1 MAGTIIAT
9 FRTPEQ
15 RDISNS
21 EKFDAVGNLISS
33 DWEKGVL
40 NDGAYYVNADHSK
53 GGYEKGTSWGPAKK
67 GDMSKVLKYFGNDA
81 KELKVEGKAI
91 KEYKTP
97 KELQEALQ
105 HAGYSSLKADDYAGS
120 ETMNTL
126 LNYLRGDDTGSGT
139 YLTPRPRSNAKL
151 SKRISKTVAASNE
164 PKQTTITV
172 KSQTNPSGATT
183 VSKTVTTKNRKG
195 KSTSQSNLTSYMLHP
210 QGNGTVTY
218 RGGSDPLEALG
229 FTYNASNDSYAIGDS
244 TYKVTPDGHIVRA
257 KGKDEFNF
265 GGRAINDQLFSDLEA
280 LSNSRK
286 SLSPEWK
293 IIAKEQSDK
302 GIDLVSQLYRD
313 GYIFNP
319 ETNMFENKK
328 TGKNI
333 TKYSYPG
340 VRTINFTPTMHFKTG
355 GTLKRTIAHKFQAGG
370 WINPKKGIWDYE
382 DPEMQKKI
390 MQGYNNNKWEGEA
403 VTYLNKHQDL
413 KQYLDNAYKT
423 LSPKLQYFTPDKR
436 AQDTYNGQ
444 WARISKA
451 SGTTGQFAEKMKA
464 TGYEYDKATG
474 TYRNDYTNAVLSID
488 DKGNLHRKDAEDE
501 GIIDSRLEFDPKDNT
516 VTVQFDPTLPTNYG
530 YKAAKNKALA
540 SNASKDWATIGARLN
555 LKGKF
560 YDTMLSKGFKYNP
573 KTGEYIKDGT
583 RYQVN
588 NGSVRAIDKGKNYS
602 HSISDGA
609 LKQLLGI
616 NK

>member
-15 RDISNS
+15 RDVSNP

-105 HAGYSSLKADDYAGS
+105 RAGYSSLKADDYAGS

-139 YLTPRPRSNAKL
+139 YLAPRPRTSKKL
-151 SKRISKTVAASNE
+151 SKRISKAVATGTE

-172 KSQTNPSGATT
+172 KSQTNPSGVTT

-195 KSTSQSNLTSYMLHP
+195 KTTSQSNLISYMLHP

-218 RGGSDPLEALG
+218 RGGSDPLEAFG
-229 FTYNASNDSYAIGDS
+229 FTYNADNDSYAIGDS

-265 GGRAINDQLFSDLEA
+265 GGRAINDQLFSDLSA

-319 ETNMFENKK
+319 ETNMFENKR

-340 VRTINFTPTMHFKTG
+340 VRTTNFTPTMHFKTG
-355 GTLKRTIAHKFQAGG
+355 GTLKRTIAHKFQTGG
-370 WINPKKGIWDYE
+370 HFTDKAKGIWEYE
-382 DPEMQKKI
+382 DPEMQKK
-390 MQGYNNNKWEGEA
+390 NNAGI
-403 VTYLNKHQDL
+403 Q
-413 KQYLDNAYKT
+413 KQCLD
-423 LSPKLQYFTPDKR
+423 R
-436 AQDTYNGQ
+436 
-444 WARISKA
+444 
-451 SGTTGQFAEKMKA
+451 
-464 TGYEYDKATG
+464 
-474 TYRNDYTNAVLSID
+474 
-488 DKGNLHRKDAEDE
+488 
-501 GIIDSRLEFDPKDNT
+501 
-516 VTVQFDPTLPTNYG
+516 
-530 YKAAKNKALA
+530 
-540 SNASKDWATIGARLN
+540 
-555 LKGKF
+555 
-560 YDTMLSKGFKYNP
+560 
-573 KTGEYIKDGT
+573 
-583 RYQVN
+583 
-588 NGSVRAIDKGKNYS
+588 
-602 HSISDGA
+602 
-609 LKQLLGI
+609 
-616 NK
+616 